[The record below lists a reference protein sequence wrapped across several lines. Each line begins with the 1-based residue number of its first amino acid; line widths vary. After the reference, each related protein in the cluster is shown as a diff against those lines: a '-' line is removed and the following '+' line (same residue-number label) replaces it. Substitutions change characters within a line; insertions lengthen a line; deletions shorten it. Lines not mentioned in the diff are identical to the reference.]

1 MKVVPFSSS
10 IKFRAWLQ
18 KNHDKASELWVG
30 LYKREARPTAMT
42 YKQAV
47 DEALCI
53 GWIDGV
59 RRAVDTSMYAIRF
72 TPRKPR
78 SYWSKVNAGRAEE
91 LIQLGRMTSH
101 GLAIFE
107 RREKKKSKY
116 SFENRP
122 KKLAATYE
130 KQFRIHAAA
139 WDFFREQA
147 PWYQRTSIFWVMSAK
162 QEETRLRRLSTLI
175 SDSAARRRIAMLNA
189 KESGSAPR

>member
-1 MKVVPFSSS
+1 MKVVPFTSPV
-10 IKFRAWLQ
+10 KFRAWLQ

-59 RRAVDTSMYAIRF
+59 RRTVDAAMYAIRF

-78 SYWSKVNAGRAEE
+78 SYWSKVNACRAQE
-91 LIQLGRMTSH
+91 LIQLGRMTPH

-107 RREKKKSKY
+107 RREKKKRKY

-122 KKLAATYE
+122 KKLAAGYE
-130 KQFRIHAAA
+130 KQFRNNAAA
-139 WDFFREQA
+139 WDFFRAQA

-162 QEETRLRRLSTLI
+162 QEETRQRRLATLI
-175 SDSAARRRIAMLNA
+175 SDSSARRRIAMLTA
-189 KESGSAPR
+189 KK

>member
-1 MKVVPFSSS
+1 MKVVPFTSPV
-10 IKFRAWLQ
+10 KFRAWLQ

-59 RRAVDTSMYAIRF
+59 RRTVDAAMYAIRF

-78 SYWSKVNAGRAEE
+78 SYWSKVNACRAQE
-91 LIQLGRMTSH
+91 LIQLGRMTPH

-107 RREKKKSKY
+107 RREKKKRKY

-122 KKLAATYE
+122 KKLAAGYE
-130 KQFRIHAAA
+130 KQFRNNAAA
-139 WDFFREQA
+139 WDFFRAQA

-162 QEETRLRRLSTLI
+162 QEETRRRRLATLI
-175 SDSAARRRIAMLNA
+175 SDSSARRRIAMLTA
-189 KESGSAPR
+189 KK